1 MDGTWTELFCF
12 LIAFAIILRSYLL
25 SNRFVLGWF
34 NGRNMN
40 RTILFS
46 YCLCNHSE
54 VVFDSILSWFNW
66 WNMNRTI
73 LFSYCVCNHSEI
85 VFDPVNLSPHQPR
98 VRHQLDQPL
107 LLPLLGDLN
116 LQPLP
121 KRFLKNNNVW
131 KGDQVRWG

>member
-1 MDGTWTELFCF
+1 MD
-12 LIAFAIILRSYLL
+12 
-25 SNRFVLGWF
+25 
-34 NGRNMN
+34 

-46 YCLCNHSE
+46 NCVCNHPE
-54 VVFDSILSWFNW
+54 VVFDS
-66 WNMNRTI
+66 
-73 LFSYCVCNHSEI
+73 
-85 VFDPVNLSPHQPR
+85 VNFSPHQPR